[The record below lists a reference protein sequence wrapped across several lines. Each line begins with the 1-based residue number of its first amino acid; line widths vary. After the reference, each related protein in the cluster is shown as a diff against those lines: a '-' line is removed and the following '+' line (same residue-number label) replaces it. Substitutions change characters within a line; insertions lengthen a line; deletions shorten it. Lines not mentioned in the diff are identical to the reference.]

1 MNFPKCIQEV
11 HKKKKQ
17 STKPS
22 KRTSPNWKMDALA
35 EKTAQQDNSRRKGKQ
50 PNGNKGQIRAKQ
62 TPPKWDANCCFL
74 FDKMAACDY
83 DMRACWKTQLYHKSK
98 RSPSALKLSKLYLVY
113 LIHMSWSVKM
123 TAQAPRFSAVLSFSV
138 NQVHNFLAL
147 ASYLMNKYVHY
158 LSTPS

>member
-11 HKKKKQ
+11 HKKKCKA
-17 STKPS
+17 
-22 KRTSPNWKMDALA
+22 RSPQNEHHRNWKMDALA

-123 TAQAPRFSAVLSFSV
+123 TAQAPSFSAVLSFSV